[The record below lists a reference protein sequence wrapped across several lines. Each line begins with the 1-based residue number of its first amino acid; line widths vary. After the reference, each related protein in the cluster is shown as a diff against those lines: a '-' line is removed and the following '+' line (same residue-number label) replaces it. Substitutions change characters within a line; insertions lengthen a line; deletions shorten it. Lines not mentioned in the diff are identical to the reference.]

1 MRPVASKTSVEES
14 WAIFPGCATSA
25 ILSPSRRTSR
35 GASVCVAGSMTRP
48 FSTRSMRRV
57 LFCILGR
64 LFSGLLRFGNG
75 MPFRFGFFRAA
86 HQEQVEQGH
95 AHGDSIGDLLEDA
108 GLRAVGDFG
117 SDLDAAIHW
126 AGMKDDRVGLGATE
140 ALGA

>member
-1 MRPVASKTSVEES
+1 
-14 WAIFPGCATSA
+14 
-25 ILSPSRRTSR
+25 
-35 GASVCVAGSMTRP
+35 
-48 FSTRSMRRV
+48 
-57 LFCILGR
+57 
-64 LFSGLLRFGNG
+64 